1 MPRSKNRNA
10 PVGDRQSRTA
20 PKGQKRG
27 PNPRAIVE
35 FPQPLAADW
44 IDPPTIPEAAPERRS
59 IRLSISRL
67 GSELGLLRPEAQSC
81 RVVAVE
87 AVTFADDRPVQI
99 EAAFPVARRRPL
111 AGGPRAAEI
120 SARSDTSLLCTAVG
134 LGPESLAPGR
144 RRQNRSA
151 RRPAWSGSTA
161 TLTDI
166 GLPRNGV
173 WNEETVFTAGRLIVL
188 ITAPRRVAKATKLAM
203 ILDSRKPFGT
213 LFTVEAH
220 GHESASSIAA
230 SKMVKAPR
238 SHRGFSRST
247 GDLN

>member
-111 AGGPRAAEI
+111 AGGSRAAEI
-120 SARSDTSLLCTAVG
+120 SARSYTSLLLYSGG
-134 LGPESLAPGR
+134 LWARKL
-144 RRQNRSA
+144 SA
-151 RRPAWSGSTA
+151 R
-161 TLTDI
+161 
-166 GLPRNGV
+166 
-173 WNEETVFTAGRLIVL
+173 
-188 ITAPRRVAKATKLAM
+188 TAPPEPVSEMACLVRFNSHAHRHRASTERRLDRGNGIHRRTLNRVDNGPPSRGQGNQVGDDSGQQKAVRHLIHGGGPWPRKCQ
-203 ILDSRKPFGT
+203 LDSGFQDGQGSE
-213 LFTVEAH
+213 V
-220 GHESASSIAA
+220 
-230 SKMVKAPR
+230 PR
-238 SHRGFSRST
+238 RFQQVDGRP
-247 GDLN
+247 